1 MDAKVN
7 PLWICTNRGQITIE
21 SPEPCLQN
29 MRVNVKNMTLKPL
42 TGCFARDGRPI
53 RLSTSPMLAKS
64 PNRQAAVAYLA
75 ACNATAITIV
85 DRDGIGVIIAKG
97 TVRGQMVDRH
107 SGCPAHGR
115 AGRRC
120 AGESP
125 DMGDGHRGGAALS
138 GLLSPSAASN
148 SIGGNVGDAARL
160 SIADVPRRQHLMQ
173 PLTVVALGIWTACRA
188 KLPAWPQQLNS

>member
-125 DMGDGHRGGAALS
+125 DMATAIAAVQRSAGSCRPLRHRI
-138 GLLSPSAASN
+138 PSAGTLAT
-148 SIGGNVGDAARL
+148 RL
-160 SIADVPRRQHLMQ
+160 AFQLLMFRD
-173 PLTVVALGIWTACRA
+173 TNI
-188 KLPAWPQQLNS
+188 